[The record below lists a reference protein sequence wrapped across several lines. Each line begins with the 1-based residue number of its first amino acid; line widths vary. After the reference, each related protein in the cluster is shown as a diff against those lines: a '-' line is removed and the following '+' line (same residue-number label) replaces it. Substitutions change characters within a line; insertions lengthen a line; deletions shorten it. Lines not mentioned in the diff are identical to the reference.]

1 MNRLHPLPFKKV
13 REILVTSGFA
23 IKSSRGS
30 HFKYEN
36 KKAGRTVIVPH
47 HKGKDIPVGTI
58 KSIIEMSGISAERFT
73 GEKTK

>member
-1 MNRLHPLPFKKV
+1 MNRLHPLPFKKI
-13 REILVTSGFA
+13 REVLINSGFA
-23 IKSSRGS
+23 LKSSKGS

-47 HKGKDIPVGTI
+47 HKGRDIPVGTI
-58 KSIIEMSGISAERFT
+58 KSIIEQSGISIEQFT